1 MTEHTKDLISIT
13 IRLTEKDPVKLHSYE
28 NREKLE
34 IGAEAIEIGATISI
48 AISGVKN
55 IEHQIFAD
63 EDRMQVSLLYSIPS
77 NASDSKMMSEF
88 FESYGTEKER
98 LYQSVEQSKKDLAN
112 EGIELETKIIS
123 IETLEIPT

>member
-13 IRLTEKDPVKLHSYE
+13 IRLTERDPVKLHSHE

-34 IGAEAIEIGATISI
+34 ICAEEIEIGASISI

-63 EDRMQVSLLYSIPS
+63 EDKMQVSLLYSILS

-112 EGIELETKIIS
+112 EGLELETKIIS